1 MLHYIIKVFGEPDD
15 MIASLSF
22 ANLVSSFPCWLK
34 DCNNGQ
40 ERENEETVIYESR
53 NDLVQSCWDLA
64 ANQVYY
70 DFEKHLLLKMSCN
83 TGIKAFDIGNNIF
96 YH

>member
-1 MLHYIIKVFGEPDD
+1 MAAIKQTNKKLTLKGAYFMLHYIIKVFGEPDD

-22 ANLVSSFPCWLK
+22 ANLVSSFLCWLK

-64 ANQVYY
+64 ANQV
-70 DFEKHLLLKMSCN
+70 
-83 TGIKAFDIGNNIF
+83 
-96 YH
+96 